1 MGLPAKQRTNRSKRE
16 RAAHFALKVTTTNT
30 CKSCGAATLP
40 HRACASCGSYKGKKV
55 VNAQKRVERT
65 LRNKKAVQ

>member
-16 RAAHFALKVTTTNT
+16 RAAHFALKKTATNT
-30 CKSCGAATLP
+30 CKNCGAAILP
-40 HRACASCGSYKGKKV
+40 HRACAKCGNYKGKKV
-55 VNAQKRVERT
+55 VNTEKRAERT